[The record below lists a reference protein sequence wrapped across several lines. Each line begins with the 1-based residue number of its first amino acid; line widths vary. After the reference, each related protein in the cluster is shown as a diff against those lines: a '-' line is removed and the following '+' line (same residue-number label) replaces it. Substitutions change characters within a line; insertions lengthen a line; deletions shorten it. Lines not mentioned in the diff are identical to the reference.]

1 MKRIPREKHLSRAQ
15 VARRLFVLKTLDRM
29 RRQMRHATGRVRG
42 SVLFLETGE
51 GRIRVLAYGLDKPET
66 LPLFIDIHGGGF
78 CLGDPEL
85 DDPFIPRLA
94 DEAGVKIISI
104 DYSLAPRHPF
114 PKALD
119 ECEAVVSYARTRA
132 SELGIDPD
140 KIAIGGHSAGGN
152 LSAAVCLRDAGR
164 NALGLKALILD
175 YPVLDLHTDPYRKPL
190 PKGALSPR
198 LSRLFDRSYCSDREV
213 AKDPL
218 ISPVFAT
225 PEQLRTLPPT
235 LMICAS
241 QDSLAQEAIGFKDAL
256 AATGVPVTYRLFEG
270 AKHGFTLFGGPA
282 ADEAWGMMIAHLKQQ
297 LG

>member
-1 MKRIPREKHLSRAQ
+1 MKRIPREKQLTRAQ
-15 VARRLFVLKTLDRM
+15 LGRRLGVLQSLGRVQ
-29 RRQMRHATGRVRG
+29 RGIRHLTGRVRG
-42 SVLFLETGE
+42 TELFLETDA
-51 GRIRVLAYGLDKPET
+51 GRVRVLAYGLDKPET

-78 CLGDPEL
+78 SLGDPEL
-85 DDPFIPRLA
+85 DDPFMPRVA

-114 PKALD
+114 PRALD
-119 ECEAVVSYARTRA
+119 ECEAVVSYARRRA
-132 SELGIDPD
+132 HELGIDPD
-140 KIAIGGHSAGGN
+140 SIAIGGHSAGGN

-164 NALGLKALILD
+164 NELGLKALILD
-175 YPVLDLHTDPYRKPL
+175 YPVLDLSTDPYRKPL

-225 PEQLRTLPPT
+225 HEQLRTLPPT

-241 QDSLAQEAIGFKDAL
+241 QDSLAQEAIVFKDAL
-256 AATGVPVTYRLFEG
+256 AATGVPVTYKMFEG
-270 AKHGFTLFGGPA
+270 AKHGFTLFAGPA
-282 ADEAWGMMIAHLKQQ
+282 ADEAWGMVIAHLKEH